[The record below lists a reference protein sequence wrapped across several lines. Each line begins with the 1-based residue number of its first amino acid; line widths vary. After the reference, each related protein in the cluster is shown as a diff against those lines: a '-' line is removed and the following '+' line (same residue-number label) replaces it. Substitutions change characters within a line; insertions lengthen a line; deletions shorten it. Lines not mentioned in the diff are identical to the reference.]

1 MQADSRGRQVLTLK
15 GLDIGAGVPRIIASI
30 TGKGLTEAVDQA
42 QAIAQTHAVDIA
54 ELRVDCL
61 REPIEP
67 MHVIDLVRRV
77 AARLAGKPLI
87 VTLRSEG
94 EGGECTLADADYFAL
109 YAALLQDAPLDALD
123 VEMMKPQA
131 QVMDII
137 AKAHARGVAV
147 VLSNHDFTATP
158 AHEVIIQR
166 LRRQQAMGADVL
178 KLAAMPTCAKDV
190 LTLMAATQEMHALYA
205 ERPLLTMS
213 MGPLGVT
220 SRLAGQLTGGALTY
234 ASVGAPSAP
243 GQLDAEAV
251 RQVLGIIDRGANG

>member
-1 MQADSRGRQVLTLK
+1 LIAMFAQDITVFLIGRALQGFAVGACQVCARALLVDNVK
-15 GLDIGAGVPRIIASI
+15 GERFFVAVVYLSLAWGLGPVIAPFVGGLVEQYAGWRWN
-30 TGKGLTEAVDQA
+30 
-42 QAIAQTHAVDIA
+42 
-54 ELRVDCL
+54 
-61 REPIEP
+61 
-67 MHVIDLVRRV
+67 
-77 AARLAGKPLI
+77 
-87 VTLRSEG
+87 
-94 EGGECTLADADYFAL
+94 FAL